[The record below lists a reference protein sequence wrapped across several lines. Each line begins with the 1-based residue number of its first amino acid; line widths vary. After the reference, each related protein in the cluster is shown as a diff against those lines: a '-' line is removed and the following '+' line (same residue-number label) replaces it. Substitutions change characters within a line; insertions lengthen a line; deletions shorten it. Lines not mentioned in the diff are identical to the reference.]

1 MAQPAPNEKSWF
13 HFPTPAVTSKDRD
26 QPDRDPLR
34 SPLVRYSRTGA
45 PTTLRPVGLSA
56 HL

>member
-34 SPLVRYSRTGA
+34 SPWVRYSRTGA